1 MLSEQIGNLIKAKRA
16 SKGLKQ
22 EDLARNANVSRDVVS
37 RLEQGRAP
45 AVQAD
50 TFDKLCFA
58 LGVKVHV
65 YEHDM
70 SRQLARQ
77 EQQRV
82 VDQRRERHLR
92 LALDLATGGA
102 RDRIA
107 SAKAQVELW
116 RQRKLCS
123 AFYIRKWSKV
133 LALRP
138 TQMAQAMG
146 AFGEWEAA
154 MFQNSPW
161 I

>member
-1 MLSEQIGNLIKAKRA
+1 VLSEQIGHLIKAKRA
-16 SKGLKQ
+16 SRGLKQ
-22 EDLARNANVSRDVVS
+22 EDLARDANVARDVIS

-50 TFDKLCFA
+50 TFDKLCLA
-58 LGVKVHV
+58 LGVKLHV
-65 YEHDM
+65 YEHDL

-77 EQQRV
+77 QQQRV
-82 VDQRRERHLR
+82 VDHRRERHLR
-92 LALDLATGGA
+92 LAIDLATGGA
-102 RDRIA
+102 RDRIV
-107 SAKAQVELW
+107 SAKAQVSLW

-133 LALRP
+133 LALP
-138 TQMAQAMG
+138 PKEMARAM
-146 AFGEWEAA
+146 ASFGEWEAA